1 MMMTIKPEKRRARF
15 GALAI
20 LACGVLLGR
29 AGMAADTGTS
39 ARVGQQA
46 AQTYEAMKDY
56 GYAKKDEVTNWA
68 DQKLDQLQQKMAVL
82 KAKAEETGGDAK
94 ARWDDLASGFEAQRR
109 QAAEQIDRLKGASAG
124 AWDDVKQGTL
134 DAIATLDK
142 SLEQAASRFK

>member
-1 MMMTIKPEKRRARF
+1 MMIGPGKRF
-15 GALAI
+15 VQLGAFAF
-20 LACGVLLGR
+20 LACGLLLGR
-29 AGMAADTGTS
+29 AAMSAETGAAADVS
-39 ARVGQQA
+39 QQA
-46 AQTYEAMKDY
+46 AQTYGAIKDY

-68 DQKLDQLQQKMAVL
+68 DQKLGQLQQKMAVL

-94 ARWDDLASGFEAQRR
+94 ARWNDLAGGFEAQRR

>member
-1 MMMTIKPEKRRARF
+1 MMIWPEKRF
-15 GALAI
+15 VQLGAFAI
-20 LACGVLLGR
+20 LACGLLLGR
-29 AGMAADTGTS
+29 AAISAETGTAADVS
-39 ARVGQQA
+39 EQV
-46 AQTYEAMKDY
+46 AQSYDAIKDY

-68 DQKLDQLQQKMAVL
+68 DQKLGQLQQKMDDL
-82 KAKAEETGGDAK
+82 KAKAQETGGDAK
-94 ARWDDLASGFEAQRR
+94 ARWDELASGFEGQRR

>member
-1 MMMTIKPEKRRARF
+1 MMIWPEKRF
-15 GALAI
+15 VQLGAFAI
-20 LACGVLLGR
+20 LACGLLLGR
-29 AGMAADTGTS
+29 AAMSAETGTAAD
-39 ARVGQQA
+39 VGQQA

-68 DQKLDQLQQKMAVL
+68 DQKLEQLQQKTAAL

-94 ARWDDLASGFEAQRR
+94 GRWDDLASGFEAQQR
-109 QAAEQIDRLKGASAG
+109 QAAEQIDRLKGASAS